1 MTRKKILE
9 KKFKT
14 YRIYPLH
21 HMIFYS
27 CLSVSTRDNFTDYL
41 IKEFISND
49 LNLPTYSKPELIEH
63 MVSNIENVPLYKLYS
78 NQSSVRVNELR
89 EILTDQGLRWNGVR
103 VPFQTHISL
112 YTYDLITKLSK
123 RTETI
128 GEVIELAIEYYLISV
143 SDDHYKIIKL
153 AFKNNIKD
161 NST

>member
-1 MTRKKILE
+1 
-9 KKFKT
+9 
-14 YRIYPLH
+14 
-21 HMIFYS
+21 
-27 CLSVSTRDNFTDYL
+27 
-41 IKEFISND
+41 
-49 LNLPTYSKPELIEH
+49 
-63 MVSNIENVPLYKLYS
+63 VSNIENVPLYKLYS